1 MPVQD
6 GWQGRFFDDF
16 KVGDVYRSRLGRTI
30 TEADNISFTLLTN
43 NTNQVHFNRV
53 YAANADL
60 PDCLVNSALTLSVV
74 AGLTVTDVSENGINL
89 GWTDIELPA
98 PVYPGDTLWAQTEVL
113 ETRESKSRP
122 HMGIV
127 TVRTEGIKQD
137 GSCVL
142 RYTRSILVW
151 KRAHA
156 PSRDSFPTSND
167 GGRSQ
172 PILHRGDD
180 TTGGST

>member
-1 MPVQD
+1 MAEQV
-6 GWQGRFFDDF
+6 GWQGRFFEDF
-16 KVGDVYRSRLGRTI
+16 QVGDVYRSRLGRTI

-53 YAANADL
+53 YASEADL

-98 PVYPGDTLWAQTEVL
+98 PVFPGDTLWAQTEVL
-113 ETRESKSRP
+113 ETRGSKSRP

-127 TVRTEGIKQD
+127 TVRTEGVKQD
-137 GSCVL
+137 GTCIL
-142 RYTRSILVW
+142 RYRRSILVW
-151 KRAHA
+151 RREHS
-156 PSRDSFPTSND
+156 PSGHVFPTSD
-167 GGRSQ
+167 GGAQESTILQRGRSAS
-172 PILHRGDD
+172 D
-180 TTGGST
+180 